1 MTSHDPPDDWMI
13 KQLKRIVVTEAQF
26 LFVVCVCVCVTKD
39 SNFEEHIIFPSLTEL
54 LFTRMTLAES
64 YKCRIEKN
72 DSKNNTGT

>member
-1 MTSHDPPDDWMI
+1 
-13 KQLKRIVVTEAQF
+13 
-26 LFVVCVCVCVTKD
+26 VCVCVCVCVCILCIVNIYLFVTKD